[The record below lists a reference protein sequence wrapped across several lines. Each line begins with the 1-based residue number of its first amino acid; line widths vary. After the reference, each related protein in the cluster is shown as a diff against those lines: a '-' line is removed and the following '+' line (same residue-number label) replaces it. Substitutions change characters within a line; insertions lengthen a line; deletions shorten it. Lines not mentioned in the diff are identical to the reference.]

1 MPVLCKK
8 HIDKDYYNGD
18 NEMLISQDA
27 LDNYFVSNEFNIMTP
42 AIIEL
47 QEQVLRWVSDGTPG
61 AIIYGRPRIGKTRAI
76 LYIASVLKAKYGR
89 ELPIYVLNATEH
101 VVKDKFF
108 YSELLK
114 VVGHSEFDK
123 GTVSALKER
132 LLNSLF
138 TCACNTKYRKIILF
152 IDEAYNFSEKDF
164 KWLMDIYNNLNLKNI
179 HLYVFL
185 VGSEEL
191 ISRKQALIMAKQH
204 QIVGRFMVEEC
215 HFHGIQSAKEMSV
228 CLSNYDQPLEI
239 AGKQISLTKEF
250 FPDAFAD
257 GKRLF
262 SCAEVL
268 MKEYLK
274 IMEEIDIPSTSE
286 IPMMYFVNTIK
297 YCLNNYGIMGEKA
310 YFPTNELWKNAI
322 INSGY
327 IAAERLYF
335 NVPIG

>member
-1 MPVLCKK
+1 M
-8 HIDKDYYNGD
+8 IT
-18 NEMLISQDA
+18 SQDT
-27 LDNYFVSNEFNIMTP
+27 LDNYFVSNEFNITTS
-42 AIIEL
+42 AIMEL
-47 QEQVLRWVSDGTPG
+47 QAQVLKWVSDGTPG

-101 VVKDKFF
+101 IPKDKFF

-114 VVGHSEFDK
+114 VVGHPEFDK
-123 GTVSALKER
+123 GTVSMLKER

-152 IDEAYNFSEKDF
+152 IDEAYNFTEKDF

-191 ISRKQALIMAKQH
+191 IARKQALIMAKQH

-215 HFHGIQSAKEMSV
+215 HFHGIQSAKEMSI
-228 CLSNYDQPLEI
+228 CMANYDRPLEI
-239 AGKQISLTKEF
+239 AGEQVSLTKEF
-250 FPDAFAD
+250 FPDAFLD

-262 SCAEVL
+262 SCADML
-268 MKEYLK
+268 MDEYLK
-274 IMEEIDIPSTSE
+274 MMKEIGIPPVSE

-297 YCLNNYGIMGEKA
+297 YCLNNYGINGQKL
-310 YFPTNELWKNAI
+310 YFPTEDVWRNSIL
-322 INSGY
+322 NSGY
-327 IAAERLYF
+327 VAAERLYF

>member
-1 MPVLCKK
+1 M
-8 HIDKDYYNGD
+8 ITQKDT
-18 NEMLISQDA
+18 
-27 LDNYFVSNEFNIMTP
+27 LDNYFVSNEFNITTP
-42 AIIEL
+42 AIMEL
-47 QEQVLRWVSDGTPG
+47 QQQVLKWVSDGTPG

-101 VVKDKFF
+101 IPKDKFF

-114 VVGHSEFDK
+114 TIGHVEFDK
-123 GTVSALKER
+123 GTVSVLKER
-132 LLNSLF
+132 LLNALF
-138 TCACNTKYRKIILF
+138 TSACNTKYRKIILF

-191 ISRKQALIMAKQH
+191 IARKQALIMAKQH

-215 HFHGIQSAKEMSV
+215 HFHGIQTSKDISI
-228 CLSNYDQPLEI
+228 CLYNYDHPIEI
-239 AGKQISLTKEF
+239 AGEQIILTKEF
-250 FPDAFAD
+250 FPDAYKD
-257 GKRLF
+257 GERF
-262 SCAEVL
+262 MSCADTLMDEYLDV
-268 MKEYLK
+268 MKE
-274 IMEEIDIPSTSE
+274 IGIPPASE
-286 IPMMYFVNTIK
+286 IPMMYFINTIK
-297 YCLNNYGIMGEKA
+297 YCLNTFGINGKKI
-310 YFPTNELWKNAI
+310 YFPTKNEWRESI

>member
-1 MPVLCKK
+1 M
-8 HIDKDYYNGD
+8 IS
-18 NEMLISQDA
+18 SQDT
-27 LDNYFVSNEFNIMTP
+27 LDNYFVSNEFNITTP
-42 AIIEL
+42 AIMDL
-47 QEQVLRWVSDGTPG
+47 QSKILKWVSDGTPG

-101 VVKDKFF
+101 IPKDKFF

-114 VVGHSEFDK
+114 VVGHPEFDK
-123 GTVSALKER
+123 GTVTILKDR
-132 LLNSLF
+132 LLNALF

-164 KWLMDIYNNLNLKNI
+164 KWLMDVYNNLNLKNI

-185 VGSEEL
+185 VGSDEL
-191 ISRKQALIMAKQH
+191 IARKQALIMSKQH

-215 HFHGIQSAKEMSV
+215 HFQGIQSTKELSI
-228 CLSNYDQPLEI
+228 CLANFDQTLNI
-239 AGKQISLTKEF
+239 AGEKVCLTKEF
-250 FPDAFAD
+250 FPDAYLE

-262 SCAEVL
+262 SCSDVL
-268 MKEYLK
+268 MNEYLK
-274 IMEEIDIPSTSE
+274 IMKKISIPSSSE
-286 IPMMYFVNTIK
+286 IPMMYFINTVK
-297 YCLNNYGIMGEKA
+297 YCLNTYGIIGQKV
-310 YFPTNELWKNAI
+310 YFPTEEMWEQSI
-322 INSGY
+322 CNSGY

>member
-1 MPVLCKK
+1 MTTNDV
-8 HIDKDYYNGD
+8 
-18 NEMLISQDA
+18 
-27 LDNYFVSNEFNIMTP
+27 LDNFFVSNDFNITTS
-42 AIIEL
+42 AIMDL
-47 QEQVLRWVSDGTPG
+47 QNQVLKWVSDGTPG

-76 LYIASVLKAKYGR
+76 LYIASVLKSKYGR

-101 VVKDKFF
+101 IPKDKFF

-114 VVGHSEFDK
+114 VVGHPEFDK
-123 GTVSALKER
+123 GTVSMLKDR

-138 TCACNTKYRKIILF
+138 ASACNTKYRKIILF

-191 ISRKQALIMAKQH
+191 VARKQALIMAKQH

-215 HFHGIQSAKEMSV
+215 HFHGIQSTKELSI
-228 CLSNYDQPLEI
+228 CLYNYDNPLEI
-239 AGKQISLTKEF
+239 AGNSIILTKEF
-250 FPDAFAD
+250 FPDAYAD
-257 GKRLF
+257 GKRIF
-262 SCAEVL
+262 SCAEIL
-268 MKEYLK
+268 MEEYLK
-274 IMEEIDIPSTSE
+274 IMKEIGIPAASE
-286 IPMMYFVNTIK
+286 IPMMYFATTVK
-297 YCLNNYGIMGEKA
+297 FCLNNYGINGKKI
-310 YFPTNELWKNAI
+310 YFPTEAEWHDSI

-327 IAAERLYF
+327 VAAERLYF